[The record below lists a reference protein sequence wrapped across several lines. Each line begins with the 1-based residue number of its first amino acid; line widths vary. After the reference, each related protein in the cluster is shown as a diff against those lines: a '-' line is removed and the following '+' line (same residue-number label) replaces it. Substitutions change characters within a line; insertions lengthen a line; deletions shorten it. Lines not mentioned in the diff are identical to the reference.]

1 MRKYIEYFIPVLIS
15 FVTYFSNKYLP
26 DISRFFS
33 IIPLEEKN
41 NFNIIFYFAVFTIFF
56 QFLIDLL
63 TQIWNKIKIS
73 IIIIIYEKNKTP
85 NIDNTPEI
93 TFNSKDLSEV
103 YFNFKIKGNSRILK
117 KIILDLDLPNWAS
130 FQANIKYNQKGCYEI
145 SIKDVIHREKQNKY
159 VEMESNKSYPIIFNP
174 TDDETNSDK
183 VSISIKNRFL
193 RYLCEFHSNS
203 FIIKNLK
210 R

>member
-33 IIPLEEKN
+33 FIPLEEKN
-41 NFNIIFYFAVFTIFF
+41 NFNIIFYFAVFSIFF
-56 QFLIDLL
+56 HIVMDLL
-63 TQIWNKIKIS
+63 VIFWNKIKIS
-73 IIIIIYEKNKTP
+73 ISIIIYEKGKTP
-85 NIDNTPEI
+85 NIDNIPEI
-93 TFNSKDLSEV
+93 NFNSKDLSEV

-130 FQANIKYNQKGCYEI
+130 FQANIKCNQKGCYEI

-183 VSISIKNRFL
+183 VTVNIKNIFL
-193 RYLCEFHSNS
+193 KHLCEFKSNS
-203 FIIKNLK
+203 FIIKNSK